1 MIAEVVLNSVSKAAD
16 NIYHYVVPDEMC
28 QSIAIGMRVEV
39 GFGKSNK
46 PSEGYII
53 GFAEHSEFEN
63 LKPILRIA
71 DNDTYFDENG
81 ARLAK
86 FMHHRY
92 FCSYAQAF
100 RALLPV
106 GVNIKFSRVVF
117 LEEIDEEKIEAA
129 VKNSAIALS
138 IVNELKKCSPLSVER
153 LAELTGKKNI
163 YQTAKKLSEKKIV
176 RIETLRSEGVKD
188 SVSVSV
194 GLCCD
199 RTEAYELCDLLSRK
213 AKAQARALETLADCG
228 NLTLAELT
236 EYASVTKKAVDALVE
251 RGVAQYSKTV
261 VRSVLNAEQAVAE
274 YVKKELTDDQTRAVD
289 AVSAGINSKKY
300 DTYLLRGVTGSGKT
314 EVYLELI
321 ERTIKSGRQA
331 IMLVPEIALTPQ
343 MVSQV
348 MSRFCGRAAVLH
360 SSLTVKQRYD
370 EWKKIKEGSVD
381 VAVGARSAVF
391 APFDNLGLIIIDEEH
406 ENTYKSESAPR
417 YHATEIARFRA
428 KLCNATVLLASATPS
443 VESYYK
449 AKTGKYKLVEML
461 SRIGDAKLPKVLIT
475 DMRTE
480 LKAGNMSIFG
490 RKLAELMRKN
500 IDDGKQTMLFLNRRG
515 YSNSVSCRNCGYVVK
530 CPHCNVSLT
539 YHKHMNKMICHY
551 CDYMTDVPHTCPSCG
566 GKYIRYFGT
575 GTQKVTET
583 IEQMFPDA
591 TYLRM
596 DADTTSDKNAHEKI
610 LNKFRNE
617 NINIL
622 VGTQMITK
630 GLDFESVTLVGILAA
645 DMSLNQEDYRA
656 SERTFDLITQ
666 VAGRAGRGRYAGTA
680 VIQTYSPDDDTI
692 KLSACQDYKS
702 FYDNE
707 IRFRQMLS
715 YPPFCEFINITF
727 TSADAAVAQSSAERF
742 YSAFADAVSSGGL
755 DSVVE
760 TFEPCRAPI
769 YMINDKYRYRILTKT
784 RYNKELYNILGG
796 LYEKFCKSS
805 KEAAVVID
813 VNPQSLY

>member
-1 MIAEVVLNSVSKAAD
+1 MIAEVVLNNVSKATD
-16 NIYHYVVPDEMC
+16 NIYHYAVPTELASAV
-28 QSIAIGMRVEV
+28 QIGMRVEI
-39 GFGKSNK
+39 GFGKGNK
-46 PSEGYII
+46 ASEGYII
-53 GFAEHSEFEN
+53 GFVDKSEFDN
-63 LKPILRIA
+63 LKPILRIV
-71 DNDTYFDENG
+71 DNDVYFDADG
-81 ARLAK
+81 AALAK

-117 LEEIDEEKIEAA
+117 LEDVSDEEIDRA
-129 VKNSAIALS
+129 VKNSAVALA
-138 IVNELKKCSPLSVER
+138 IVNELKKSSPLTIER

-163 YQTAKKLSEKKIV
+163 YQSAKRLIEKGIV
-176 RIETLRSEGVKD
+176 RIETVRSEGVKD
-188 SVSVSV
+188 TISVSVS
-194 GLCCD
+194 LSCN
-199 RTEAYELCDLLSRK
+199 RTEAYELCDMLSSK
-213 AKAQARALETLADCG
+213 AKAQSRALEVLADCG
-228 NLTLAELT
+228 TLSLSELT
-236 EYASVTKKAVDALVE
+236 EYASVTKKTVDALIS
-251 RGVAQYSKTV
+251 RGVAQYAQTV
-261 VRSVLNAEQAVAE
+261 VRSDLLSDRALSE
-274 YVKKELTDDQTRAVD
+274 YTPHELTDEQQNAVD
-289 AVSAGINSKKY
+289 AVNDGISSKQY
-300 DTYLLRGVTGSGKT
+300 STYLLRGVTGSGKT

-321 ERTIKSGRQA
+321 ERTINGGRQA

-370 EWKKIKEGSVD
+370 EWKKIKEGAVD

-417 YHATEIARFRA
+417 YHAAEIARFRA
-428 KLCNATVLLASATPS
+428 KSSGATVLLASATPS

-449 AKTGKYKLVEML
+449 AQTGKYKLIEML
-461 SRIGDAKLPKVLIT
+461 SRIGNAELPEVLIT
-475 DMRTE
+475 DMREE
-480 LKAGNMSIFG
+480 LKAGNMSIFS
-490 RKLAELMRKN
+490 KTLASLMRRN
-500 IDDGKQTMLFLNRRG
+500 IDEGRQTMLFLNRRG
-515 YSNSVSCRNCGYVVK
+515 YSNAVSCRNCGYVVK

-539 YHKHMNKMICHY
+539 YHKFMNKMICHY
-551 CDYMTDVPHTCPSCG
+551 CDYMTDVPHICPSCG

-610 LNKFRNE
+610 LNKFRSE
-617 NINIL
+617 KTDIL

-630 GLDFESVTLVGILAA
+630 GLDFENVTLVGVLAA

-666 VAGRAGRGRYAGTA
+666 VAGRAGRGRYPGTA
-680 VIQTYSPDDDTI
+680 VIQTYSPNDDTI
-692 KLSACQDYKS
+692 ILSAKQDYEG
-702 FYDNE
+702 FYKNE
-707 IRFRQMLS
+707 IEFRAMLS
-715 YPPFCEFINITF
+715 YPPFCEFVNILF
-727 TSADAAVAQSSAERF
+727 TSADEDTTKSSAERF
-742 YSAFADAVSSGGL
+742 YTALTEKITEKKL
-755 DSVVE
+755 DSCAQV
-760 TFEPCRAPI
+760 FEPCKAPI
-769 YMINDKYRYRILTKT
+769 YMINDKYRYRILAKT
-784 RYNKELYNILGG
+784 RYNKELYDILGS
-796 LYEKFCKSS
+796 LYENFCRKS